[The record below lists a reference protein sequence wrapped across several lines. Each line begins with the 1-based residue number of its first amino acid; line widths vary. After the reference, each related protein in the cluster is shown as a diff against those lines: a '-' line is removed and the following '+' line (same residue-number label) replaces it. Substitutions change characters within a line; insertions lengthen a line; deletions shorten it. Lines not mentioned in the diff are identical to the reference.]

1 MSYKGF
7 LSCHSRESKEDQ
19 EFYDLKNK
27 AAEYYRSNGVPQ
39 RIEDALNEMFFQKP
53 DDIYGYLANYFSR
66 FSYTPVI
73 SRITGR
79 EVFDGRGLPAVQ
91 IDVHCIIRNEEKMV
105 CSAVMGGPYDG
116 LTGGVAESEETISN
130 SDWQKLSVTTAL
142 KWIREH
148 LGPMLQGI
156 NPKDQTNTDK
166 LLSDFL
172 MARYLEDK
180 DSRNREEEEKN
191 KTETV
196 SDPPPQATPPSAPTK
211 DKKGSDKGKKGNS
224 TEKPLPPAEPP
235 VPRLTGAMAVGV
247 VSLAV
252 AKTAARLRGLPLYR
266 HIKSVRDQQFQNE
279 IHMPVPMITILSCGK
294 SSAGKLNLL
303 EEVILL
309 PSSPQR
315 ARQVIG
321 MGLELQCEMR
331 RVLNGLACKAGPIG
345 ILEDGAL
352 QVGFECPEQALDL
365 VTEACANLELPLGSE
380 LRLAVNCAA
389 HCLMDYSR
397 GKYEVMSGCHK
408 SPDELVDMYEGLI
421 NKYPAILALID
432 PFRKEDV
439 EQWEKL
445 ASVIGQS
452 CCLIADASSSPCSR
466 RSEAKPLPPGV
477 TKVIIRHH
485 SDMTISDLAQSIA
498 EQRDTMLAAGTGETG
513 DTSVVDLAL
522 GLGVSFLKL
531 GGLRGGERMDKY
543 NRLMAIEEELE
554 QEGILGA
561 REIKLPLINDISPGV
576 TSSAVGVTLS

>member
-1 MSYKGF
+1 MTMSYKGF
-7 LSCHSRESKEDQ
+7 LSCHSRESKEDK

-73 SRITGR
+73 SRITGK

-116 LTGGVAESEETISN
+116 LTGGVAESGETISN
-130 SDWQKLSVTTAL
+130 SDQLKLCVTTAL

-148 LGPMLQGI
+148 IGPMLQGI
-156 NPKDQTNTDK
+156 SPKEQTNIDK

-180 DSRNREEEEKN
+180 DSRNSEEEEEEEEEEEKNKN

-196 SDPPPQATPPSAPTK
+196 SDPPPQATPPSASTK
-211 DKKGSDKGKKGNS
+211 DKKGSDKGKKGNG

-252 AKTAARLRGLPLYR
+252 AKTAARLGGLPLYK
-266 HIKSVRDQQFQNE
+266 HIQSVRDQQAQNE
-279 IHMPVPMITILSCGK
+279 IHLPVSMITILSCGK
-294 SSAGKLNLL
+294 TSAGKLNLL

-331 RVLNGLACKAGPIG
+331 RVLNGLACKAGPIL

-352 QVGFECPEQALDL
+352 QVGFERPEQALDL

-452 CCLIADASSSPCSR
+452 CRLIADASSNPCSCW
-466 RSEAKPLPPGV
+466 SEAKPLPPGV
-477 TKVIIRHH
+477 TKAIIRHH
-485 SDMTISDLAQSIA
+485 SDMTICDLTQSIA
-498 EQRDTMLAAGTGETG
+498 EQRGIRAGCILPQTGR
-513 DTSVVDLAL
+513 V
-522 GLGVSFLKL
+522 
-531 GGLRGGERMDKY
+531 ERRRA
-543 NRLMAIEEELE
+543 NGQI
-554 QEGILGA
+554 
-561 REIKLPLINDISPGV
+561 
-576 TSSAVGVTLS
+576 

>member
-1 MSYKGF
+1 MTMSYKGF
-7 LSCHSRESKEDQ
+7 LSCHSRESKEDK

-73 SRITGR
+73 SRITGK

-116 LTGGVAESEETISN
+116 LTGGVAESGETISN
-130 SDWQKLSVTTAL
+130 SDQLKLCVTTAL

-148 LGPMLQGI
+148 IGPMLQGI
-156 NPKDQTNTDK
+156 SPKEQTNIDK

-180 DSRNREEEEKN
+180 DSRNSEEEEEEEEEEEKNKN

-196 SDPPPQATPPSAPTK
+196 SDPPPQATPPSASTK
-211 DKKGSDKGKKGNS
+211 DKKGSDKGKKGNG

-252 AKTAARLRGLPLYR
+252 AKTAARLGGLPLYK
-266 HIKSVRDQQFQNE
+266 HIQSVRDQQAQNE
-279 IHMPVPMITILSCGK
+279 IHLPVSMITILSCGK
-294 SSAGKLNLL
+294 TSAGKLNLL

-331 RVLNGLACKAGPIG
+331 RVLNGLACKAG
-345 ILEDGAL
+345 
-352 QVGFECPEQALDL
+352 
-365 VTEACANLELPLGSE
+365 
-380 LRLAVNCAA
+380 
-389 HCLMDYSR
+389 SR

-452 CCLIADASSSPCSR
+452 CRLIADASSNPCSCW
-466 RSEAKPLPPGV
+466 SEAKPLPPGV
-477 TKVIIRHH
+477 TKAIIRHH
-485 SDMTISDLAQSIA
+485 SDMTICDLTQSIA
-498 EQRDTMLAAGTGETG
+498 EQRDTMLAAGSGETG

-554 QEGILGA
+554 QEGILSA
-561 REIKLPLINDISPGV
+561 REIKLPFINDISPGV